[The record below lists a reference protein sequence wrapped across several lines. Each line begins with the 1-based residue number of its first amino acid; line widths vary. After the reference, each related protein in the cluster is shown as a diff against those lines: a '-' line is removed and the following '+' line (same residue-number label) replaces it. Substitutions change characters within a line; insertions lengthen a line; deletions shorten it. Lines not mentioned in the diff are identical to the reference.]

1 MAPAEPSVYFE
12 TVSFGTDGGRSA
24 AGSGEAEQSREAL
37 TAVGDG
43 PRDSDVTP
51 GDRLRVAMLTREY
64 PPEVYGGAGVHVTQ
78 LVDRLGVLCDVTVHC
93 MGVPRTD
100 AVVHQPDPMLYAAN
114 AAMQMMSAQLRMA
127 DAAGHVDVV
136 HSHTWYTG
144 LAGHLAATLYGI
156 PHVLT
161 AHSLEPRRPWKAEQ
175 LGGGYRLSSWSE
187 RNAVE
192 HADAVIAVSEGM
204 RHDVLDAYPALDP
217 GRVHVVHNGIDA
229 TLWHPGPADADARP
243 VLAELGVRTDLP
255 IAAFVGRIT
264 RQKGVGHLLAAARDF
279 DPDIQLVLCAGAPD
293 TRELEVE
300 TAAAVDELRQRR
312 GNVFWVREML
322 PIEQIRQILAAAT
335 VFVCPS
341 VYEPLGIVN
350 LEAMACATAVVASD
364 VGGIP
369 EVVGD
374 GRNGRLVHYDP
385 ATAADYERALADSVN
400 EVAGN
405 PALAAEFGAAGRAR
419 AIAEFDWAAIAART
433 VDVYEQVRKF

>member
-1 MAPAEPSVYFE
+1 
-12 TVSFGTDGGRSA
+12 
-24 AGSGEAEQSREAL
+24 
-37 TAVGDG
+37 
-43 PRDSDVTP
+43 
-51 GDRLRVAMLTREY
+51 MLTREY

-78 LVDRLGVLCDVTVHC
+78 LAARLRQLCEVTVHC
-93 MGVPRTD
+93 MGVHRTD

-114 AAMQMMSAQLRMA
+114 AAMQMLSAQLRMA
-127 DAAGHVDVV
+127 DAAGEVDVV

-192 HADAVIAVSEGM
+192 YADAIIAVSEGM
-204 RHDVLDAYPALDP
+204 RHDVLDAYPTIDP
-217 GRVHVVHNGIDA
+217 DRVHVVHNGIDA
-229 TLWHPGPADADARP
+229 DVWHPGPP
-243 VLAELGVRTDLP
+243 VGETKTILDELGVRADRP
-255 IAAFVGRIT
+255 IVAFVGRIT

-279 DPDIQLVLCAGAPD
+279 DPEIQLVLCAGAPD
-293 TRELEVE
+293 TRELETEV
-300 TAAAVDELRQRR
+300 AAAVTELTASR

-322 PIEQIRQILAAAT
+322 PTEQIRQILAAAT
-335 VFVCPS
+335 MFVCPS

-369 EVVGD
+369 EVVVD
-374 GRNGRLVHYDP
+374 GQTGRLVHYDANAP
-385 ATAADYERALADSVN
+385 EQYEHDLAAAVN
-400 EVAGN
+400 QVAGDT
-405 PALAAEFGAAGRAR
+405 ALAAGFGAAGRHR
-419 AIAEFDWAAIAART
+419 AIAEFDWLRIAAQT
-433 VDVYEQVRKF
+433 VAIYDQVRKF

>member
-1 MAPAEPSVYFE
+1 MRARVAPAQSSVYFE
-12 TVSFGTDGGRSA
+12 PVSFGTDGGRSTA
-24 AGSGEAEQSREAL
+24 VSGETGQL
-37 TAVGDG
+37 
-43 PRDSDVTP
+43 

-78 LVDRLGVLCDVTVHC
+78 LTAELRRLCEVTVHC
-93 MGVPRTD
+93 MGAERAD
-100 AVVHQPDPMLYAAN
+100 AVVHQPDPSLYAAN
-114 AAMQMMSAQLRMA
+114 AALQMMSTQLRMA
-127 DAAGHVDVV
+127 DAVGEVDVV

-144 LAGHLAATLYGI
+144 LAGHLAATLYGV
-156 PHVLT
+156 PHILT

-187 RNAVE
+187 RNAME

-204 RHDVLDAYPALDP
+204 RRDVLDAYPAIDP
-217 GRVHVVHNGIDA
+217 DRVHVVHNGIDA
-229 TLWHPGPADADARP
+229 TLWRPGPAEPGSRHILD
-243 VLAELGVRTDLP
+243 ELGVRTDQP

-279 DPDIQLVLCAGAPD
+279 APDIQLVLCAGAPD
-293 TRELEVE
+293 TEELAEE
-300 TAAAVDELRQRR
+300 TAAAVEELRARR

-322 PIEQIRQILAAAT
+322 PTEQIRQILAAAT

-369 EVVGD
+369 EVVVDGD
-374 GRNGRLVHYDP
+374 TGRLVHYDP
-385 ATAADYERALADSVN
+385 GAVEKYERDLADAVN
-400 EVAGN
+400 EVAGD
-405 PALAAEFGAAGRAR
+405 PILAAEFGAAGRAR
-419 AIAEFDWAAIAART
+419 AIAEFDWSRIAERT
-433 VDVYEQVRKF
+433 VEVYRHARAERVGQPGR